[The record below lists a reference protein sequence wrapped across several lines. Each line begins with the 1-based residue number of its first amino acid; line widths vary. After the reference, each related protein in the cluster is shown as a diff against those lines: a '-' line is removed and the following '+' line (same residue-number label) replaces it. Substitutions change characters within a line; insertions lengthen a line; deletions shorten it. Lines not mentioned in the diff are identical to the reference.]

1 MTAGPRVYFDHHATT
16 PVDPRVL
23 ETMLPWFGEH
33 FGNAASRNHVFGWEA
48 DRAVAEA
55 RESLAAGIGADPRG
69 ILFTSGA
76 TESNNLA
83 LFGVARA
90 LGARKGHLVTC
101 ATEHPSVLDPLR
113 ALAGEGWD
121 VTELGVD
128 PRGRLDLEELRTALR
143 PDTVLVSLMHANNEV
158 GTLHPI
164 EEIGAICR
172 ERGIL
177 FHTDAAQSAGK
188 EFLDVEH
195 QHIDLLTVSA
205 HKIYGPKGAGF
216 LWIRRRSPR
225 VVLEPLLLGGG
236 HEQGLRSGTLNV
248 PGIVGMAAALRIA
261 LSARE
266 EEQARIAGLRDRLQ
280 ERLVSA
286 LERVQVHGDPRRRL
300 AGNLNLSFEF
310 VQAEALLRELEGVAL
325 STGSACTTAEL
336 EPSHVLRAMGVAD
349 RLAAGSL
356 RFGLGRFNTREE
368 VDGVAEQVI
377 QAVVRLRER
386 SPLWRMAREE
396 DPASP
401 PPRSPDESTP
411 PALTGTPRKK
421 A

>member
-1 MTAGPRVYFDHHATT
+1 MTAGQRVYFDHHATT

-23 ETMLPWFGEH
+23 EAMLPWFGER
-33 FGNAASRNHVFGWEA
+33 FGNAASRNHAFGWEA
-48 DRAVAEA
+48 HRAVADA
-55 RESLAAGIGADPRG
+55 REALAAGIGADPRG
-69 ILFTSGA
+69 LVFTSGA

-83 LFGVARA
+83 IFGVARA
-90 LGARKGHLVTC
+90 FRPRRGHLVTA

-113 ALAGEGWD
+113 TLAREGWD

-128 PRGRLDLEELRTALR
+128 ARGNLDLEELRAALR
-143 PDTVLVSLMHANNEV
+143 PETVLVSLMHANNEV

-164 EEIGAICR
+164 GEIGAICR

-188 EFLDVEH
+188 ERLDVEE
-195 QHIDLLTVSA
+195 QSIDLLTVSA
-205 HKIYGPKGAGF
+205 HKIYGPKGVGF
-216 LWIRRRSPR
+216 LWVRRRSPR

-261 LSARE
+261 LESLQE
-266 EEQARIAGLRDRLQ
+266 ENARIAGLRDRLQ
-280 ERLVSA
+280 ETITSA
-286 LERVQVHGDPRRRL
+286 LERVRVHGDPGRRL

-325 STGSACTTAEL
+325 STGSACTSAEL
-336 EPSHVLRAMGVAD
+336 KPSHVLRAMGVPD

-368 VDGVAEQVI
+368 VDTVAERVVR
-377 QAVVRLRER
+377 AVGRLRER
-386 SPLWRMAREE
+386 SPLWRMARE
-396 DPASP
+396 DGPASAE
-401 PPRSPDESTP
+401 PRSSSEPSPT
-411 PALTGTPRKK
+411 ALTGTTPKQ

>member
-1 MTAGPRVYFDHHATT
+1 MTGGQRIYFDHHATT

-23 ETMLPWFGEH
+23 EAMLPWFGER
-33 FGNAASRNHVFGWEA
+33 FGNAASRNHAFGWEA

-55 RESLAAGIGADPRG
+55 REGLAAGFRADPRG
-69 ILFTSGA
+69 LIFTSGA
-76 TESNNLA
+76 TEANNLA

-90 LGARKGHLVTC
+90 FGPRKGHLVTG

-113 ALAGEGWD
+113 ALARQGWD

-128 PRGRLDLEELRTALR
+128 SQGRLDLAELRAALR
-143 PDTVLVSLMHANNEV
+143 PETVLVSLMHANNEV

-164 EEIGAICR
+164 GEIGAICR

-188 EFLDVEH
+188 EFLDVEK
-195 QHIDLLTVSA
+195 QAVDLLTVSS

-216 LWIRRRSPR
+216 LWVRRRSPR
-225 VVLEPLLLGGG
+225 VILEPLLLGGG

-261 LSARE
+261 PSSCE
-266 EEQARIAGLRDRLQ
+266 EENARIARLRDRLQ
-280 ERLVSA
+280 EKITSA
-286 LERVQVHGDPRRRL
+286 LERVRVHGDPGRRL

-336 EPSHVLRAMGVAD
+336 KPSHVLRAMGVPD

-356 RFGLGRFNTREE
+356 RFGLGRFNTIEE
-368 VDGVAEQVI
+368 VDAVAEQV
-377 QAVVRLRER
+377 VRTVGRLRER
-386 SPLWRMAREE
+386 SPLWRMARE
-396 DPASP
+396 DGPASTP
-401 PPRSPDESTP
+401 LRSPDESSPT
-411 PALTGTPRKK
+411 ALTGTTPEQ